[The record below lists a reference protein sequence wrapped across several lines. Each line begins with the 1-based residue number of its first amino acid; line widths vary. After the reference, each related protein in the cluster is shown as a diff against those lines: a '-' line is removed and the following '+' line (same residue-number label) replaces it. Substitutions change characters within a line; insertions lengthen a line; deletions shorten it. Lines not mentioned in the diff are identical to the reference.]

1 MCAAPPAHGQAV
13 FGVQDARVDIAVD
26 SAAVAHVRST
36 YVLAERAAL
45 PFLQYLTAKCAAV
58 GRVSVS
64 LGGDALELPP
74 AERGPW
80 VDLTPDVADR
90 RGSPGDTLVVSY
102 SVRLSA
108 TVASIP
114 LVIPAVPLAGAATIT
129 LRLPPGDARP
139 VLPHLVRGAAGT
151 WTAQFRALPSA
162 IRVDLGSHGG
172 QRPCA
177 ETRPAGDAGTFSIR
191 LAVFIATLVLWIPLY
206 FWWASRQSDPT

>member
-1 MCAAPPAHGQAV
+1 
-13 FGVQDARVDIAVD
+13 
-26 SAAVAHVRST
+26 
-36 YVLAERAAL
+36 
-45 PFLQYLTAKCAAV
+45 
-58 GRVSVS
+58 
-64 LGGDALELPP
+64 
-74 AERGPW
+74 
-80 VDLTPDVADR
+80 VADR
-90 RGSPGDTLVVSY
+90 HGFPGDTLVVSY

-139 VLPHLVRGAAGT
+139 VLPYLVRGAAGT

-191 LAVFIATLVLWIPLY
+191 LAVFIASLVLWIPLY